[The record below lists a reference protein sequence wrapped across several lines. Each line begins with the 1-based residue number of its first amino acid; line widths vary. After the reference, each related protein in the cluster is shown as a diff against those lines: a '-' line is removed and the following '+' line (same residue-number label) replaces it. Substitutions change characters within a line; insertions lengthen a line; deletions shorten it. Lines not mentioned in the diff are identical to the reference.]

1 MASIDLDA
9 GDKYIDGSETGER
22 WKGSRELAGKLW
34 GLNGRVE

>member
-22 WKGSRELAGKLW
+22 SKGSREPAGSYW
-34 GLNGRVE
+34 D